1 MWEVLGMTMPLV
13 RSLDKALTLL
23 SALGDGAQSLPELAR
38 VTGYPLAT
46 VHRLV
51 ATLEQRGFI
60 VRAGR
65 GALLVGPVLLGLARR
80 FDGHA
85 HVASLARPVVAAL
98 ARRAGA
104 LAQLGVLEGDMVTYL
119 VKEGRAREALFSREG
134 MQLEAYC
141 SALGKVLLAGQSEVE
156 RARYLAGGPFVA
168 LTPRTIVD
176 PAALATEFERTAAR
190 GYATDEGEIDAGLAC
205 LAVPVCNGDGR
216 TVAALS
222 LSSRGPVRRPQE
234 ARLALLRE
242 AANAISARFTTHS
255 LHEAAQL
262 AQ

>member
-1 MWEVLGMTMPLV
+1 MTTPLV

-23 SALGDGAQSLPELAR
+23 SALGGGARSLPELAR

-51 ATLEQRGFI
+51 ATLEQTGFV

-65 GALLVGPVLLGLARR
+65 GVLLAGPALLGLARR

-119 VKEGRAREALFSREG
+119 VKEGRARDALFSREG

-141 SALGKVLLAGQSEVE
+141 SALGKVLLAAQPQAE

-168 LTPRTIVD
+168 LTDRTIVD
-176 PAALATEFERTAAR
+176 PALLAAEFERAAAR
-190 GYATDEGEIDAGLAC
+190 GFATDEGEIDSSLAC
-205 LAVPVCNGDGR
+205 LAVPVRGAGGR
-216 TVAALS
+216 VVAALS
-222 LSSRGPVRRPQE
+222 LSSRGRIRRTQE
-234 ARLALLRE
+234 ARLLLLRDAAE
-242 AANAISARFTTHS
+242 ALSARFATLD
-255 LHEAAQL
+255 LHETAQL

>member
-1 MWEVLGMTMPLV
+1 MWEVTAMATPVV

-23 SALGDGAQSLPELAR
+23 AALGDGACSLPGLSR
-38 VTGYPLAT
+38 DSGLPLAT

-51 ATLEQRGFI
+51 ATLEARGF
-60 VRAGR
+60 VARAGR
-65 GALLVGPVLLGLARR
+65 GALVAGPTLLGLARR
-80 FDGHA
+80 VDERA
-85 HVASLARPVVAAL
+85 HLAALARPVVAAL

-119 VKEGRAREALFSREG
+119 IKEGRAREALFSREG

-141 SALGKVLLAGQSEVE
+141 SALGKVLIAGQSAAE
-156 RARYLAGGPFVA
+156 RTRYLAGGPFVA

-176 PAALATEFERTAAR
+176 PAALATEFERAAAR

-205 LAVPVCNGDGR
+205 LAVPVRNGEGR

-222 LSSRGPVRRPQE
+222 LSSRGTIRHSQE

-242 AANAISARFTTHS
+242 AARALSARFETHG
-255 LHEAAQL
+255 LHDGAQL